1 MLKRIPGVRRVVG
14 GSMDQDKKSEQ
25 PEQDTDQDQN
35 NEQKSSDQDQDEQAD
50 TSKETDS
57 SQQQTLASLKK
68 DNLINMDT
76 TLRSL
81 FQQSGMKIP
90 SEWGLLMAS
99 GHWILIWRRK
109 GL

>member
-25 PEQDTDQDQN
+25 PEQNT
-35 NEQKSSDQDQDEQAD
+35 DQDQDEQAD

-57 SQQQTLASLKK
+57 SQQQTLDSLKK

-76 TLRSL
+76 TVRSL
-81 FQQSGMKIP
+81 FQQKGMKIP

>member
-1 MLKRIPGVRRVVG
+1 MLKRIPGVRRIAG
-14 GSMDQDKKSEQ
+14 GSMDQEKKSEQ
-25 PEQDTDQDQN
+25 PEQETDQEQN
-35 NEQKSSDQDQDEQAD
+35 KEQKSSAQDQEQGLDA
-50 TSKETDS
+50 
-57 SQQQTLASLKK
+57 LKK

-81 FQQSGMKIP
+81 FQQNGMKIP

-99 GHWILIWRRK
+99 GHWALIWRRK